1 MAFHLQVFRSGSSGN
16 CALLTSGRTRLLID
30 AGVGPRVLA
39 RELSGLGLG
48 VRDLTAAIFTHCHH
62 DHLRANTL
70 ALLAREGVTSYMAPV
85 TWERARARDAKD
97 LLGELPAN
105 RVGFFE
111 PEQPFELEA
120 MAIETFRVSHGQ
132 PGALNPAGDPVGFT
146 MHDGTDTF
154 GYCTDVGVLSDR
166 ALACLRRADLL
177 VLESNHDIEM
187 ERMSARPWPTKQW
200 ILGDTG
206 HLSNVQAAAAI
217 AELFANREGKGVLLA
232 HLSEMCNTAGLARTS
247 AREAIAGRGELR
259 IGVAE
264 RHHASTPWTL
274 ERGVATPCMGTY
286 AGL

>member
-1 MAFHLQVFRSGSSGN
+1 MPFQLQVFRSGSSGN

-39 RELSGLGLG
+39 KELSVHGLG

-70 ALLAREGVTSYMAPV
+70 ALLAREGVTSYMAPG
-85 TWERARARDAKD
+85 TWERARKRDAAG
-97 LLGELPAN
+97 LLDAMPAN
-105 RVGFFE
+105 RVGFFD
-111 PEQPFELEA
+111 PESPFELEA
-120 MAIETFRVSHGQ
+120 MAVETFRVSHGD
-132 PGALNPAGDPVGFT
+132 PGPHNPAGDPVGFT
-146 MHDGTDTF
+146 MHDGADTF
-154 GYCTDVGVLSDR
+154 GYCTDVGFLCDR
-166 ALACLRRADLL
+166 ALACLGRADLL

-200 ILGDTG
+200 ILGETG

-232 HLSEMCNTAGLARTS
+232 HLSEMCNTSGLARET

-259 IGVAE
+259 IGVAQ
-264 RHHASTPWTL
+264 RHTASTPWEL
-274 ERGVATPCMGTY
+274 KHGVATALAETF